1 MRVFESRVESVDEHT
16 KQAVIIDEFGAEQT
30 VRGRRV
36 SNRSRSTLVNRSTT
50 HYYSNHGTVQPSTD
64 RSDSQYISFL
74 RDTVCLD
81 CVFIARLPSLTIDRA
96 GGESNA
102 IRLSVC
108 FHYFWTNWFLHW
120 LFARICVV
128 TIVRRASALHP
139 SRVANSSTSFGWD
152 NGRNVSSAGLQV
164 TLCDPVWRVSSVA
177 VWQPCELL
185 YTCYLLTQG
194 YRSRSKINT
203 KMCAT
208 LHECDILCWLIRG
221 RRSRFPSWRHRLR
234 ASAAKCAAAWRSRG

>member
-1 MRVFESRVESVDEHT
+1 VRVFESRVESVDEHT

-64 RSDSQYISFL
+64 RSASQYISFL

-102 IRLSVC
+102 IRRVR
-108 FHYFWTNWFLHW
+108 
-120 LFARICVV
+120 LFA
-128 TIVRRASALHP
+128 
-139 SRVANSSTSFGWD
+139 
-152 NGRNVSSAGLQV
+152 
-164 TLCDPVWRVSSVA
+164 
-177 VWQPCELL
+177 L
-185 YTCYLLTQG
+185 Y
-194 YRSRSKINT
+194 
-203 KMCAT
+203 
-208 LHECDILCWLIRG
+208 
-221 RRSRFPSWRHRLR
+221 F
-234 ASAAKCAAAWRSRG
+234 